1 MPPDSRAPGGRIFVA
16 LDTTDVGRA
25 VALAGRLAGLVGG
38 VKLGHEFFTANGPQ
52 GVRDVA
58 AGGLPV
64 FLDLKFHDIPATVAA
79 AVRAA
84 LPLKPFMINVHA
96 QGGASMMR
104 AAAEAARESFEGGGA
119 ARPLVLAV
127 TVLTSL
133 GGDDIKACGVDDGLE
148 TQVLRLARLAKDCGL
163 DGVVCSPLEA
173 ALLRRTLGG
182 DFKLL
187 TPGVRP
193 RWAARDDQK
202 RTLSPAAAIRAG
214 ADWLVIGRP
223 ISDAD
228 DPAASA
234 EKIIAEIAADTAM
247 EG

>member
-1 MPPDSRAPGGRIFVA
+1 MTPLGRIFVA

-25 VALAGRLAGLVGG
+25 VALAERLAGRVGG

-52 GVRDVA
+52 GVREVA
-58 AGGLPV
+58 AVGLPV

-84 LPLKPFMINVHA
+84 LPLKPFMLNVHA

-104 AAAEAARESFEGGGA
+104 AAAAAARTGGA
-119 ARPLVLAV
+119 DRPLVLAV

-133 GGDDIKACGVDDGLE
+133 DGGDLNACGVDDE
-148 TQVLRLARLAKDCGL
+148 PAAQVLRLALLAKDCGL

-173 ALLRRTLGG
+173 APLRRALGD
-182 DFKLL
+182 DFKLV

-193 RWAARDDQK
+193 RWAVGDDQK
-202 RTLSPAAAIRAG
+202 RTMTPAEAVRAG
-214 ADWLVIGRP
+214 ADRLVIGRP
-223 ISDAD
+223 ISGSD
-228 DPAASA
+228 DPAAAA
-234 EKIIAEIAADTAM
+234 EKIVAEIAADTAM
-247 EG
+247 EE

>member
-1 MPPDSRAPGGRIFVA
+1 MPLENLAPQGRIFAA
-16 LDTTDVGRA
+16 LDTTDAGRA
-25 VALAGRLAGLVGG
+25 VALARRLAGRIGG
-38 VKLGHEFFTANGPQ
+38 GKLGKEFFTANGPQ
-52 GVRDVA
+52 GVREVSA
-58 AGGLPV
+58 VGLPV

-96 QGGASMMR
+96 QGGPEMMR
-104 AAAEAARESFEGGGA
+104 AAAKAALSAGDG
-119 ARPLVLAV
+119 RPLVLAV

-133 GGDDIKACGVDDGLE
+133 DGDDLKACGVDDEPE

-173 ALLRRTLGG
+173 ALLRRELGG

-187 TPGVRP
+187 APGVRP
-193 RWAARDDQK
+193 HWAERDDQK
-202 RTLSPAAAIRAG
+202 RKLSPAAAVRAG

-223 ISDAD
+223 ISAAA
-228 DPAASA
+228 DPAAAA
-234 EKIIAEIAADTAM
+234 EKIVAEIAAETAIT
-247 EG
+247 